1 MFHVY
6 DQDRAGSISKS
17 QLVTIY
23 CRVLTA
29 VGTPI
34 PLARKA
40 HGEAHARE
48 AFAKVRTLTH
58 SLPLSLPLSLAS

>member
-29 VGTPI
+29 IGTPI

-58 SLPLSLPLSLAS
+58 TLSLPLSLAS

>member
-1 MFHVY
+1 MY

-29 VGTPI
+29 IGTPI

-58 SLPLSLPLSLAS
+58 TLSLPLSLAS